1 MKEWGAKAG
10 SRDVG
15 ATTRSSPVTD
25 RLTGKE
31 LTAHG
36 LLMPLE
42 DDFSDILKKA
52 RTGQGLSVGDVARM
66 TGLPGGDITALE
78 RGDQPRDRAEVR
90 ALANALGLRAE
101 PLEQIAIDK
110 WEPVAQRMPLWVDMV
125 HGSINGY
132 AVQGYVVH
140 DEGEA
145 LLVDTAYNASA
156 MIDLLRRRGMR
167 LVGICLTHGHADHA
181 DGIDQILSHRE
192 VPVYLGPED
201 ESLLSWRPRTDL
213 LVAPTDGLSIPVG
226 RRTVRCMT
234 TPGHTPG
241 GICYQLDDVQHPVC
255 FVGDT
260 LFAGSIGRSNPKE
273 LYSAHLNSVR
283 RRVLT
288 LALDYRLL
296 PGHGPATTV
305 EEEFD
310 HNPFGAIQ

>member
-1 MKEWGAKAG
+1 
-10 SRDVG
+10 
-15 ATTRSSPVTD
+15 
-25 RLTGKE
+25 
-31 LTAHG
+31 
-36 LLMPLE
+36 MPLE

-52 RTGQGLSVGDVARM
+52 RTGSGLSVGDVARM

-90 ALANALGLRAE
+90 ALAKALGLRAE

-110 WEPVAQRMPLWVDMV
+110 WEPVAQRMPQWVEIV
-125 HGSINGY
+125 QGSINGY
-132 AVQGYVVH
+132 GVQGYIVH
-140 DEGEA
+140 DEGQA
-145 LLVDTAYNASA
+145 LLVDTAYNAPA
-156 MIDLLRRRGMR
+156 MLDLLRRYRLR

-181 DGIDQILSHRE
+181 EGIEQILSQHE

-201 ESLLSWRPRTDL
+201 LGLLSWRPRNDL
-213 LVAPTDGLSIPVG
+213 LVVPSDGFSIQVG
-226 RRTVRCMT
+226 HRTVRCVL

-241 GICYQLDDVQHPVC
+241 GVCYRVDDVQHPVC

-273 LYSAHLNSVR
+273 LYSTHLNSVR

-288 LALDYRLL
+288 LAPDYRLL

-305 EEEFD
+305 EEELD

>member
-1 MKEWGAKAG
+1 
-10 SRDVG
+10 
-15 ATTRSSPVTD
+15 
-25 RLTGKE
+25 
-31 LTAHG
+31 
-36 LLMPLE
+36 MPLE

-90 ALANALGLRAE
+90 ALARALGLRAE

-110 WEPVAQRMPLWVDMV
+110 WEPVAQRMPPWVEMV

-132 AVQGYVVH
+132 GVQGYILH

-145 LLVDTAYNASA
+145 LLVDTAYNAPA
-156 MIDLLRRRGMR
+156 MLDLLRRYR
-167 LVGICLTHGHADHA
+167 LRLIGICLTHGHADHA
-181 DGIDQILSHRE
+181 DGIEQILGQHE

-201 ESLLSWRPRTDL
+201 LDLLSWRPRTDL
-213 LVAPTDGLSIPVG
+213 LVVPGDGFSIQVG
-226 RRTVRCMT
+226 HRAVRCLL

-241 GICYQLDDVQHPVC
+241 GICYQLDDAQHPVC

-260 LFAGSIGRSNPKE
+260 LFAGSIGRSNPKD
-273 LYSAHLNSVR
+273 LYSTHLNSVR
-283 RRVLT
+283 RCVLT
-288 LALDYRLL
+288 LSLDYRLF

-305 EEEFD
+305 EEELD